1 MYTLLLAVI
10 YLVFISLGLPDSLL
24 GSGWPTMRLVF
35 DQPLSAAGAVSMII
49 TGGTICS
56 SLLSERLTARFTTK
70 GVTVASVFL
79 SAAAL
84 FGFSVST
91 RFWMLCL
98 WAVPYGLAAG
108 CIDSA
113 INNYVALHYRSRHM
127 SWLHCFWGVGTV
139 ISPCVMS
146 WALTRSGWQL
156 GYRTVAL
163 MQLAI
168 GAVLVLTLP
177 LWRAHGGGEEQSAR
191 AGQVLGIR
199 GALKIKGAPTLFV
212 GFFAYCGAEGTS
224 ILWASSYLAG
234 ERGFSAEHAAAS
246 AAVLYVGI
254 TLGRFISGFIA
265 DKVGDRGMIRL
276 GTGVVAAALVVLALP
291 GGGELGAL
299 LGLGL
304 LGLGNAP
311 VYPAIIHA
319 TPANFGAENSQGII
333 GMQMASAYVGSTL
346 MPPLFGL
353 IANRAGLF
361 WMPLFLA
368 LLILLMIVMLET
380 TFRTVAKNR

>member
-35 DQPLSAAGAVSMII
+35 DQPLSAAGMVSMII

-56 SLLSERLTARFTTK
+56 SLLSERLTAKLSTR

-146 WALTRSGWQL
+146 WALRHSGWQL

-168 GAVLVLTLP
+168 GVVLVLTLP
-177 LWRAHGGGEEQSAR
+177 VWNIHRVEAQTAR

-234 ERGFSAEHAAAS
+234 ERGFSAQRAAAS

-254 TLGRFISGFIA
+254 TVGRFVSGFIA

-276 GTGVVAAALVVLALP
+276 GAGVIAAALAVLALP

-353 IANRAGLF
+353 IANRAGLG

-368 LLILLMIVMLET
+368 LLILLMITMLEA

>member
-56 SLLSERLTARFTTK
+56 SLLSERLTAKLSTR

-146 WALTRSGWQL
+146 WALRHSGWQL

-168 GAVLVLTLP
+168 GVVLVLTLP
-177 LWRAHGGGEEQSAR
+177 VWNIHRDEAQTAR

-234 ERGFSAEHAAAS
+234 ERGFSAQRAAAG

-254 TLGRFISGFIA
+254 TVGRFVSGFIA

-276 GTGVVAAALVVLALP
+276 GTGVIAAALAVLALP

-353 IANRAGLF
+353 IANRAGLG

-368 LLILLMIVMLET
+368 LLILLMITMLEA

>member
-35 DQPLSAAGAVSMII
+35 DQPLSAAGMVSMII

-56 SLLSERLTARFTTK
+56 SLLSERLTAKFSTR

-127 SWLHCFWGVGTV
+127 SWLHCFWGVGTI

-146 WALTRSGWQL
+146 WALRHSGWQL
-156 GYRTVAL
+156 GYRAVAL

-168 GAVLVLTLP
+168 GVVLVLTLP
-177 LWRAHGGGEEQSAR
+177 VWNIHRDEAQTAR

-224 ILWASSYLAG
+224 ILWASSYLVG
-234 ERGFSAEHAAAS
+234 ERGFSAQRAAAS

-254 TLGRFISGFIA
+254 TVGRFVSGFIA

-276 GTGVVAAALVVLALP
+276 GTGVIAAALAVLALP

-353 IANRAGLF
+353 IANRAGLG

-368 LLILLMIVMLET
+368 LLILLMITMLEA

>member
-35 DQPLSAAGAVSMII
+35 DQPLSAAGMVSMII

-56 SLLSERLTARFTTK
+56 SLLSERLTAKFSTR

-146 WALTRSGWQL
+146 WALRHSGWQL

-168 GAVLVLTLP
+168 GVVLVLPLP
-177 LWRAHGGGEEQSAR
+177 VWNIHRDEAQTAR

-199 GALKIKGAPTLFV
+199 DALKIKGAPTLFV
-212 GFFAYCGAEGTS
+212 GFFAYCGTEGTS

-234 ERGFSAEHAAAS
+234 ERGFSAQRAAAS

-254 TLGRFISGFIA
+254 TVGRFVSGFIA

-276 GTGVVAAALVVLALP
+276 GTGVIAAALAVLALP

-346 MPPLFGL
+346 MPLLFGL
-353 IANRAGLF
+353 IANRAGLG

-368 LLILLMIVMLET
+368 LLILLMITMLEA
-380 TFRTVAKNR
+380 TFRTVAKSR

>member
-35 DQPLSAAGAVSMII
+35 DQPLSAAGMVSMII

-56 SLLSERLTARFTTK
+56 SLLSERLTAKFSTR

-79 SAAAL
+79 SAVAL

-146 WALTRSGWQL
+146 WALRHSGWQL
-156 GYRTVAL
+156 GYRAVAL

-168 GAVLVLTLP
+168 GVVLVLTLP
-177 LWRAHGGGEEQSAR
+177 VWNIHRDEAQTAR

-234 ERGFSAEHAAAS
+234 ERGFSAQRAAAS

-254 TLGRFISGFIA
+254 TVGRFVSGFIA

-276 GTGVVAAALVVLALP
+276 GTGVIAAALAVLALP

-368 LLILLMIVMLET
+368 LLILLMITMLEA

>member
-56 SLLSERLTARFTTK
+56 SLLSERLTAKFSTR

-146 WALTRSGWQL
+146 WALRHSGWQL

-168 GAVLVLTLP
+168 GVVLVLTLP
-177 LWRAHGGGEEQSAR
+177 VWNIHRDEAQTAR

-234 ERGFSAEHAAAS
+234 ERGFSAQRAAAS

-254 TLGRFISGFIA
+254 TVGRFVSGFIA

-276 GTGVVAAALVVLALP
+276 GTGVIAAALAVLALP
-291 GGGELGAL
+291 GGGEPGAL

-353 IANRAGLF
+353 IANRTGLF

-368 LLILLMIVMLET
+368 VLILLMIAMLEA
-380 TFRTVAKNR
+380 TFRTVEKNR

>member
-10 YLVFISLGLPDSLL
+10 DLVFISLGLPDSLL

-56 SLLSERLTARFTTK
+56 SLLSERLTARFTTR

-177 LWRAHGGGEEQSAR
+177 LWRVHSGGEQSAR

-199 GALKIKGAPTLFV
+199 GAVKIKGAPTLFV

-254 TLGRFISGFIA
+254 TVGRFISGFIA

-276 GTGVVAAALVVLALP
+276 GTGIIAAALAVLALP

-353 IANRAGLF
+353 IANRAGLG

-368 LLILLMIVMLET
+368 ALILLMIAMLET

>member
-24 GSGWPTMRLVF
+24 GSGWPAMRLVF

-56 SLLSERLTARFTTK
+56 SLLSERLTARFSTR

-79 SAAAL
+79 RAAAL

-163 MQLAI
+163 LQLAI
-168 GAVLVLTLP
+168 GAVLVLTLTV
-177 LWRAHGGGEEQSAR
+177 WNVHRGGENSAR

-234 ERGFSAEHAAAS
+234 VRGFSAERAAAS

-254 TLGRFISGFIA
+254 TVGRFVSGFIA
-265 DKVGDRGMIRL
+265 DRVGDRGMIRL
-276 GTGVVAAALVVLALP
+276 GTGLIFAALAVLALP
-291 GGGELGAL
+291 GGGEPGAL
-299 LGLGL
+299 LGFGL

-319 TPANFGAENSQGII
+319 TPQNFGAENSQEII

-353 IANRAGLF
+353 IANRAGLG

-368 LLILLMIVMLET
+368 LLVLLMIGMLET
-380 TFRTVAKNR
+380 TFRTVAKYK

>member
-35 DQPLSAAGAVSMII
+35 DQPLSAAGMVSMII

-56 SLLSERLTARFTTK
+56 SLLSERLTAKLSTR

-146 WALTRSGWQL
+146 WALRHSGWQL

-168 GAVLVLTLP
+168 GVVLVLTLP
-177 LWRAHGGGEEQSAR
+177 VWNIHRDEAQTAR

-199 GALKIKGAPTLFV
+199 GALKIKGAPSLFV

-234 ERGFSAEHAAAS
+234 ERGFSAQRAAAS

-254 TLGRFISGFIA
+254 TVGRFVSGFIA

-276 GTGVVAAALVVLALP
+276 GTGVIAAALAVLALP

-353 IANRAGLF
+353 IANRAGLG

-368 LLILLMIVMLET
+368 LLILLMIAMLEA

>member
-35 DQPLSAAGAVSMII
+35 DQPLSAAGMVSMII

-56 SLLSERLTARFTTK
+56 SLLSERLTAKFSTR

-146 WALTRSGWQL
+146 WALRHSGWQL
-156 GYRTVAL
+156 GYRAVAL
-163 MQLAI
+163 MQLA
-168 GAVLVLTLP
+168 
-177 LWRAHGGGEEQSAR
+177 
-191 AGQVLGIR
+191 
-199 GALKIKGAPTLFV
+199 K
-212 GFFAYCGAEGTS
+212 
-224 ILWASSYLAG
+224 
-234 ERGFSAEHAAAS
+234 
-246 AAVLYVGI
+246 
-254 TLGRFISGFIA
+254 
-265 DKVGDRGMIRL
+265 
-276 GTGVVAAALVVLALP
+276 
-291 GGGELGAL
+291 
-299 LGLGL
+299 
-304 LGLGNAP
+304 
-311 VYPAIIHA
+311 
-319 TPANFGAENSQGII
+319 SQGITVFVI
-333 GMQMASAYVGSTL
+333 GHVNKEGSIAPCRCGTSTGTRRRPPAPGRCWASGA
-346 MPPLFGL
+346 
-353 IANRAGLF
+353 R
-361 WMPLFLA
+361 
-368 LLILLMIVMLET
+368 
-380 TFRTVAKNR
+380 

>member
-35 DQPLSAAGAVSMII
+35 DQPLSAAGMVSMII

-56 SLLSERLTARFTTK
+56 SLLSERLTAKFSTR

-146 WALTRSGWQL
+146 WALRHSGWQL

-168 GAVLVLTLP
+168 GVVLVLTLP
-177 LWRAHGGGEEQSAR
+177 VWNIHRDEAQTAR

-234 ERGFSAEHAAAS
+234 ERGFSAQRAAAS

-254 TLGRFISGFIA
+254 TVGRFVSGFIA

-276 GTGVVAAALVVLALP
+276 GTGVIAAALAVLALP

-319 TPANFGAENSQGII
+319 TPANFGEENSQGII

-353 IANRAGLF
+353 IANRAGLG

-368 LLILLMIVMLET
+368 LLILLMITMLEA

>member
-35 DQPLSAAGAVSMII
+35 DQPLSAAGMVSMII

-84 FGFSVST
+84 FGFSIST

-177 LWRAHGGGEEQSAR
+177 LWRVHSGGEQSAR

-276 GTGVVAAALVVLALP
+276 GTGVVAAALAVLALP

-361 WMPLFLA
+361 WMPFFLA
-368 LLILLMIVMLET
+368 VLILLMIVMLET

>member
-35 DQPLSAAGAVSMII
+35 DQPLSAAGAVSMVI

-56 SLLSERLTARFTTK
+56 SLLSERLTAKLSTR

-146 WALTRSGWQL
+146 WALRHSGWQL

-168 GAVLVLTLP
+168 GVVLVLTLP
-177 LWRAHGGGEEQSAR
+177 VWNIHRDEAQTAR

-234 ERGFSAEHAAAS
+234 ERGFSAQRAAAS

-254 TLGRFISGFIA
+254 TVGRFVSGFIA

-276 GTGVVAAALVVLALP
+276 GTGVIAAALAVLALP
-291 GGGELGAL
+291 GGGEPGAL

-353 IANRAGLF
+353 IANRTGLG

-368 LLILLMIVMLET
+368 LLILLMITMLEA
-380 TFRTVAKNR
+380 TFRTVAKNK

>member
-35 DQPLSAAGAVSMII
+35 DQPLSAAGMVSMII

-56 SLLSERLTARFTTK
+56 SLLSERLTAKFSTR

-146 WALTRSGWQL
+146 WALRHSGWQL

-168 GAVLVLTLP
+168 GVVLVLTLP
-177 LWRAHGGGEEQSAR
+177 VWNIHRDEAQTAR

-234 ERGFSAEHAAAS
+234 ERGFSAQRAAAS

-254 TLGRFISGFIA
+254 TVGRFVSGFIA

-276 GTGVVAAALVVLALP
+276 GTGVIAAALAVLALP

-368 LLILLMIVMLET
+368 ALILLMIAMLEA
-380 TFRTVAKNR
+380 TFRTVAKKG

>member
-35 DQPLSAAGAVSMII
+35 DQPLSAAGAVSMVI

-56 SLLSERLTARFTTK
+56 SLLSERLTAKFSTR

-146 WALTRSGWQL
+146 WALRHSGWQL

-168 GAVLVLTLP
+168 GVVLVLTLP
-177 LWRAHGGGEEQSAR
+177 VWNIHRDEAQTAR

-199 GALKIKGAPTLFV
+199 GALKIKGAPSLFV

-234 ERGFSAEHAAAS
+234 ERGFSAQRAAAS

-254 TLGRFISGFIA
+254 TVGRFVSGFIA

-276 GTGVVAAALVVLALP
+276 GTGVIAAALAVLALP

-353 IANRAGLF
+353 IANRAGLG

-368 LLILLMIVMLET
+368 LLILLMITMLEA
-380 TFRTVAKNR
+380 TFRTVAKNK

>member
-35 DQPLSAAGAVSMII
+35 DQPLSAAGMVSMII

-56 SLLSERLTARFTTK
+56 SLLSERLTAKFSTR

-139 ISPCVMS
+139 ISPCMMS
-146 WALTRSGWQL
+146 WALRHSGWQL

-168 GAVLVLTLP
+168 GVVLVLTLP
-177 LWRAHGGGEEQSAR
+177 VWNIHRDEAQTAR

-234 ERGFSAEHAAAS
+234 ERGFSAQRAAAS

-254 TLGRFISGFIA
+254 TVGRFVSGFIA

-276 GTGVVAAALVVLALP
+276 GTGVIAAALAVLALP

-353 IANRAGLF
+353 IANRAGLG

-368 LLILLMIVMLET
+368 LLILLMITMLEA
-380 TFRTVAKNR
+380 TFRTVAKNK

>member
-56 SLLSERLTARFTTK
+56 SLLSERLTAKLSTR

-146 WALTRSGWQL
+146 WALRHSGWQL

-168 GAVLVLTLP
+168 GVVLVLTLP
-177 LWRAHGGGEEQSAR
+177 VWNIHRDEAQAAR

-234 ERGFSAEHAAAS
+234 ERGFSAQRAAAS

-254 TLGRFISGFIA
+254 TVGRFVSGFIA

-276 GTGVVAAALVVLALP
+276 GTGVIAAALAVLALP

-353 IANRAGLF
+353 IANRAGLG

-368 LLILLMIVMLET
+368 LLILLMITMLEA

>member
-35 DQPLSAAGAVSMII
+35 DQPLSAAGMVSMII

-56 SLLSERLTARFTTK
+56 SLLSERLTAKFSTR

-146 WALTRSGWQL
+146 WALRHSGWQL

-168 GAVLVLTLP
+168 GVVLVFTLP
-177 LWRAHGGGEEQSAR
+177 VWNIHRDEAQTAR

-234 ERGFSAEHAAAS
+234 ERGFSAQRAAAS

-254 TLGRFISGFIA
+254 TVGRFVSGFIA

-276 GTGVVAAALVVLALP
+276 GTGVIAAALAVLALP

-353 IANRAGLF
+353 IANRAGLG

-368 LLILLMIVMLET
+368 LLILLMITMLEA
-380 TFRTVAKNR
+380 TFRTVAKNK

>member
-35 DQPLSAAGAVSMII
+35 DQPLSAAGAVSMVI

-56 SLLSERLTARFTTK
+56 SLLSERLTAKFSTR

-146 WALTRSGWQL
+146 WALRHSGWQL

-168 GAVLVLTLP
+168 GVVLVLTLP
-177 LWRAHGGGEEQSAR
+177 VWNIHRDEAQTAR

-234 ERGFSAEHAAAS
+234 ERGFSAQRAAAS

-254 TLGRFISGFIA
+254 TVGRFVSGFIA

-276 GTGVVAAALVVLALP
+276 GTGVIAAALAVLALP

-319 TPANFGAENSQGII
+319 TPANFGAESSQGII

-353 IANRAGLF
+353 IANRTGLG

-368 LLILLMIVMLET
+368 LLILLMITMLEA
-380 TFRTVAKNR
+380 TFRTVAKNK

>member
-35 DQPLSAAGAVSMII
+35 DQPLSAAGAVSMVI

-56 SLLSERLTARFTTK
+56 SLLSERLTAKFSTR

-146 WALTRSGWQL
+146 WALRHSGWQL

-168 GAVLVLTLP
+168 GVVLVLTLP
-177 LWRAHGGGEEQSAR
+177 VWNIHRDGSQPAR
-191 AGQVLGIR
+191 AGQLLGIR

-234 ERGFSAEHAAAS
+234 ERGFSAQRAAAS

-254 TLGRFISGFIA
+254 TVGRFVSGFIA

-276 GTGVVAAALVVLALP
+276 GTGVIAAALAVLALP

-319 TPANFGAENSQGII
+319 TPANFGTENSQGII

-353 IANRAGLF
+353 IANRAGLG

-368 LLILLMIVMLET
+368 LLILLMITMLEA
-380 TFRTVAKNR
+380 TFRTVAKNK

>member
-35 DQPLSAAGAVSMII
+35 DQPLSAAGMVSMII

-56 SLLSERLTARFTTK
+56 SLLSERLTAKLSTR

-146 WALTRSGWQL
+146 WALRHSGWQL

-168 GAVLVLTLP
+168 GVVLVLTLP
-177 LWRAHGGGEEQSAR
+177 VWNIHRDEAQTAR

-234 ERGFSAEHAAAS
+234 ERGFSAQRAAAS

-254 TLGRFISGFIA
+254 TVGRFVSGFIA

-276 GTGVVAAALVVLALP
+276 GTGVIAAALAVLALP

-319 TPANFGAENSQGII
+319 TPANFGEENSQGII

-353 IANRAGLF
+353 IANRAGLG

-368 LLILLMIVMLET
+368 LLILLMITMLEA

>member
-35 DQPLSAAGAVSMII
+35 DQPLSAAGMVSMII

-56 SLLSERLTARFTTK
+56 SLLSERLTAKFSTR

-146 WALTRSGWQL
+146 WALRHSGWQL

-168 GAVLVLTLP
+168 GVVLVLTLP
-177 LWRAHGGGEEQSAR
+177 VWNIHRDEAQTAR

-234 ERGFSAEHAAAS
+234 ERGFSAQRAAAS

-254 TLGRFISGFIA
+254 TVGRFVSGFIA

-276 GTGVVAAALVVLALP
+276 GTGVIAAALAVLALP

-319 TPANFGAENSQGII
+319 TPANFGEENSQGII

-353 IANRAGLF
+353 IANRAGLG
-361 WMPLFLA
+361 
-368 LLILLMIVMLET
+368 
-380 TFRTVAKNR
+380 

>member
-35 DQPLSAAGAVSMII
+35 DQPLSAAGAVSMVI

-56 SLLSERLTARFTTK
+56 SLLSERLTTK
-70 GVTVASVFL
+70 FSTRGVTVASVFL

-146 WALTRSGWQL
+146 WALRHSGWQL

-168 GAVLVLTLP
+168 GVVLVLTLP
-177 LWRAHGGGEEQSAR
+177 VWNIHRDEAQTAR

-234 ERGFSAEHAAAS
+234 ERGFSAQRAAAS

-254 TLGRFISGFIA
+254 TVGRFVSGFIA

-276 GTGVVAAALVVLALP
+276 GTGVIAAALAVLALP

-368 LLILLMIVMLET
+368 ALILLMIAMLEA
-380 TFRTVAKNR
+380 TFRTVAKKG

>member
-1 MYTLLLAVI
+1 MYTLLLVVI

-35 DQPLSAAGAVSMII
+35 DQPLSAAGMVSMII

-56 SLLSERLTARFTTK
+56 SLLSERLTAKFSTR

-79 SAAAL
+79 SAVAL

-146 WALTRSGWQL
+146 WALRHSGWQL
-156 GYRTVAL
+156 GYRAVAL

-168 GAVLVLTLP
+168 GVVLVLTLP
-177 LWRAHGGGEEQSAR
+177 VWNIHRDEAQTAR

-234 ERGFSAEHAAAS
+234 ERGFSAQRAAAS

-254 TLGRFISGFIA
+254 TVGRFVSGFIA

-276 GTGVVAAALVVLALP
+276 GTGVIAAALAVLALP

-353 IANRAGLF
+353 IANRAGLG
-361 WMPLFLA
+361 WMPFFLA
-368 LLILLMIVMLET
+368 LLILLMITMLEA

>member
-56 SLLSERLTARFTTK
+56 SLLSERLTAKFSTR

-146 WALTRSGWQL
+146 WALRHSGWQL

-168 GAVLVLTLP
+168 GVVLVLTLP
-177 LWRAHGGGEEQSAR
+177 VWNIHRDEAQTAR

-234 ERGFSAEHAAAS
+234 ERGFSAQRAAAS

-254 TLGRFISGFIA
+254 TVGRFVSGFIA

-276 GTGVVAAALVVLALP
+276 GTGVIAAALAVLALP
-291 GGGELGAL
+291 GGGEPGAL

-353 IANRAGLF
+353 IANRTGLG

-368 LLILLMIVMLET
+368 LLILLMITMLEA
-380 TFRTVAKNR
+380 TFRTVAKNK

>member
-24 GSGWPTMRLVF
+24 GSGWPTMRLAF
-35 DQPLSAAGAVSMII
+35 GQPLAAAGAVSMII

-56 SLLSERLTARFTTK
+56 SLASERLTAKFSTR
-70 GVTVASVFL
+70 GVTVGSVFL
-79 SAAAL
+79 SAASL
-84 FGFSVST
+84 LGFSLAT

-113 INNYVALHYRSRHM
+113 INNYVALHYRSRQM
-127 SWLHCFWGVGTV
+127 SWLHCFWGVGTI

-146 WALTRSGWQL
+146 WALARSGWQL
-156 GYRTVAL
+156 GYRAVAL
-163 MQLAI
+163 LQLAI
-168 GAVLVLTLP
+168 GAVVLVTLP
-177 LWRAHGGGEEQSAR
+177 LWNIHRKGEQTAR

-199 GALKIKGAPTLFV
+199 GALQIKGAPALFL

-234 ERGFSAEHAAAS
+234 ARGFSAQRAAAS

-254 TLGRFISGFIA
+254 TAGRFVSGFIA
-265 DKVGDRGMIRL
+265 DRVGDRGMIRL
-276 GTGVVAAALVVLALP
+276 GAAVAAAGLAVLALP
-291 GGGELGAL
+291 GAGQTAAL
-299 LGLGL
+299 AGLGL
-304 LGLGNAP
+304 LGLGCAP

-333 GMQMASAYVGSTL
+333 GMQMASAYLGSTL

-353 IANRAGLF
+353 IANRAGLL

-368 LLILLMIVMLET
+368 VLLGLMIAMLEA
-380 TFRTVAKNR
+380 TFRTVAANQ

>member
-35 DQPLSAAGAVSMII
+35 DQPLSAAGMVSMII

-56 SLLSERLTARFTTK
+56 SLLSERLTAKFSTR

-146 WALTRSGWQL
+146 WALRHSGWQL

-168 GAVLVLTLP
+168 GVVLVLTLP
-177 LWRAHGGGEEQSAR
+177 VWNIHRDEAQTAR

-234 ERGFSAEHAAAS
+234 ERGFSAQRAAAS

-254 TLGRFISGFIA
+254 TVGRFVSGFIA

-276 GTGVVAAALVVLALP
+276 GTGVIAAALAVLALP

-319 TPANFGAENSQGII
+319 TPANFGEENSQGII

-353 IANRAGLF
+353 IANRAGLG

-368 LLILLMIVMLET
+368 LLILLMITLLEA

>member
-35 DQPLSAAGAVSMII
+35 DQPLSAAGMVSMII

-56 SLLSERLTARFTTK
+56 SLLSERLTAKFSTR

-146 WALTRSGWQL
+146 WALRHSGWQL
-156 GYRTVAL
+156 GYRAVAL

-168 GAVLVLTLP
+168 GVVLVLTLP
-177 LWRAHGGGEEQSAR
+177 VWNIHRDEAQTAR

-224 ILWASSYLAG
+224 ILWASSYLVG
-234 ERGFSAEHAAAS
+234 ERGFSAQRAAAS

-254 TLGRFISGFIA
+254 TVGRFVSGFIA

-276 GTGVVAAALVVLALP
+276 GTGVIAAALAVLALP

-353 IANRAGLF
+353 IANRAGLG

-368 LLILLMIVMLET
+368 LLILLMITMLEA

>member
-35 DQPLSAAGAVSMII
+35 DQPLSAAGAVSMVI

-56 SLLSERLTARFTTK
+56 SLLSERLTAKFSTR

-146 WALTRSGWQL
+146 WALRHSGWQL

-168 GAVLVLTLP
+168 GVVLVLTLP
-177 LWRAHGGGEEQSAR
+177 VWNIHRDEAQTAR

-234 ERGFSAEHAAAS
+234 ERGFSAQRAAAS

-254 TLGRFISGFIA
+254 TVGRFVSGFIA

-276 GTGVVAAALVVLALP
+276 GTGVIAAALAVLALP

-353 IANRAGLF
+353 IANRAGLG

-368 LLILLMIVMLET
+368 LLILLMITMLEA
-380 TFRTVAKNR
+380 TFRTVAKNK

>member
-35 DQPLSAAGAVSMII
+35 DQPLSAAGAVSMVI

-56 SLLSERLTARFTTK
+56 SLLSERLTAKLSTR

-146 WALTRSGWQL
+146 WALRHSGWQL

-168 GAVLVLTLP
+168 GVVLVLTLP
-177 LWRAHGGGEEQSAR
+177 VWNIHRDEAQTAR

-199 GALKIKGAPTLFV
+199 GALKIKGAPSLFV

-234 ERGFSAEHAAAS
+234 ARGFSAQRAAAS

-254 TLGRFISGFIA
+254 TVGRFVSGFIA

-276 GTGVVAAALVVLALP
+276 GAGAIAAALAVLALP
-291 GGGELGAL
+291 GGGAPGAL

-304 LGLGNAP
+304 LGLGCAP

-319 TPANFGAENSQGII
+319 TPQNFGAENSQGII

-368 LLILLMIVMLET
+368 ALILLMIAMLEA
-380 TFRTVAKNR
+380 TFHTVAKNR

>member
-56 SLLSERLTARFTTK
+56 SLLSERLTAKFSTR

-146 WALTRSGWQL
+146 WALRHSGWQL

-168 GAVLVLTLP
+168 GVVLVLTLP
-177 LWRAHGGGEEQSAR
+177 VWNIHRDEAQTAR

-234 ERGFSAEHAAAS
+234 ERGFSAQRAAAS

-254 TLGRFISGFIA
+254 TVGRFVSGFIA

-276 GTGVVAAALVVLALP
+276 GTGVIAAALAVLALP

-319 TPANFGAENSQGII
+319 TPANFGEENSQGII

-353 IANRAGLF
+353 IANRAGLG

-368 LLILLMIVMLET
+368 LLILLMITMLEA

>member
-56 SLLSERLTARFTTK
+56 SLLSERLSAELSTR

-146 WALTRSGWQL
+146 WALRHSGWQL

-168 GAVLVLTLP
+168 GVVLVLTLP
-177 LWRAHGGGEEQSAR
+177 VWNIHRDEAQTAR

-234 ERGFSAEHAAAS
+234 ERGFSAQRAAAS

-254 TLGRFISGFIA
+254 TVGRFVSGFIA

-276 GTGVVAAALVVLALP
+276 GTGVIAAALAVLALP

-353 IANRAGLF
+353 IANRAGLG

-368 LLILLMIVMLET
+368 LLILLMITMLEA

>member
-35 DQPLSAAGAVSMII
+35 DQPLSAAGMVSMII

-56 SLLSERLTARFTTK
+56 SLLSERLTAKLSTR

-84 FGFSVST
+84 FGFSIST

-146 WALTRSGWQL
+146 WALRHSGWQS
-156 GYRTVAL
+156 GYRAVAL

-168 GAVLVLTLP
+168 GVVLALTLP
-177 LWRAHGGGEEQSAR
+177 VWNIHRDGSQPVR
-191 AGQVLGIR
+191 AGQLLGIR

-224 ILWASSYLAG
+224 ILWASSYLA
-234 ERGFSAEHAAAS
+234 EARGFSAQRAAAS

-254 TLGRFISGFIA
+254 TVGRFVSGFIA

-276 GTGVVAAALVVLALP
+276 GTGAIAAALAVLALP
-291 GGGELGAL
+291 GGGEPGAL

-304 LGLGNAP
+304 LGLGCAP

-319 TPANFGAENSQGII
+319 TPQNFGAENSQGII

-353 IANRAGLF
+353 IANRAGLG

-368 LLILLMIVMLET
+368 LLILLMITMLEA
-380 TFRTVAKNR
+380 TFRTVAKNK

>member
-35 DQPLSAAGAVSMII
+35 DQPLSAAGMVSMII

-56 SLLSERLTARFTTK
+56 SLLSERLTAKFSTR

-146 WALTRSGWQL
+146 WALRHSGWQL

-168 GAVLVLTLP
+168 GVVLVLTP
-177 LWRAHGGGEEQSAR
+177 PVWNIHRDEAQTAR

-234 ERGFSAEHAAAS
+234 ERGFSAQRAAAS

-254 TLGRFISGFIA
+254 TVGRFVSGFIA

-276 GTGVVAAALVVLALP
+276 GTGVIAAALAVLALP

-319 TPANFGAENSQGII
+319 TPQNFGAENSQGII

-353 IANRAGLF
+353 IANRAGLG

-368 LLILLMIVMLET
+368 LLILLMITMLEA

>member
-35 DQPLSAAGAVSMII
+35 DQPLSAAGMVSMII

-56 SLLSERLTARFTTK
+56 SLLSERLTAKFSTR

-146 WALTRSGWQL
+146 WALRHSGWQL

-168 GAVLVLTLP
+168 GVVLVLTLP
-177 LWRAHGGGEEQSAR
+177 VWNIHRDEAQTAR

-234 ERGFSAEHAAAS
+234 ERGFSAQRAAAS

-254 TLGRFISGFIA
+254 TVGRFVSGFIA

-276 GTGVVAAALVVLALP
+276 GTGVIAAALAVLALL

-353 IANRAGLF
+353 IANRAGLG

-368 LLILLMIVMLET
+368 LLILLMIAMLEA

>member
-24 GSGWPTMRLVF
+24 GSGWPAMRLVF

-56 SLLSERLTARFTTK
+56 SLLSERLTARFSTR

-163 MQLAI
+163 LQLAI
-168 GAVLVLTLP
+168 GAVLVLTLTV
-177 LWRAHGGGEEQSAR
+177 WNVHRGGENSAR

-199 GALKIKGAPTLFV
+199 GALKIKGAPTLFG

-234 ERGFSAEHAAAS
+234 VRGFSAERAAAS

-254 TLGRFISGFIA
+254 TVGRFVSGFIA
-265 DKVGDRGMIRL
+265 DRVGDRGMIRL
-276 GTGVVAAALVVLALP
+276 GTGLIFAALAVLALP
-291 GGGELGAL
+291 GGGEPGAL
-299 LGLGL
+299 LGFGL

-319 TPANFGAENSQGII
+319 TPQNFGAENSQEII

-346 MPPLFGL
+346 LPPLLGL
-353 IANRAGLF
+353 IANRAGLG

-368 LLILLMIVMLET
+368 LLVLLMIGMLET
-380 TFRTVAKNR
+380 TFRTVAKYK

>member
-35 DQPLSAAGAVSMII
+35 DQPLSAAGMVSMII

-56 SLLSERLTARFTTK
+56 SLLSERLTAKLSTR

-146 WALTRSGWQL
+146 WALRHSGWQL

-168 GAVLVLTLP
+168 GVVLVLTLP
-177 LWRAHGGGEEQSAR
+177 VWNIHRDEAQTAR

-224 ILWASSYLAG
+224 ILWASSYLVG
-234 ERGFSAEHAAAS
+234 ERGFSAQRAAAS

-254 TLGRFISGFIA
+254 TVGRFVSGFIA

-276 GTGVVAAALVVLALP
+276 GTGVIAAALAVLALP

-353 IANRAGLF
+353 IANRAGLG

-368 LLILLMIVMLET
+368 LLILLMITMLEA
-380 TFRTVAKNR
+380 TFRTVAKNK

>member
-35 DQPLSAAGAVSMII
+35 DQPLSAAGMVSMII

-56 SLLSERLTARFTTK
+56 SLLSERLTAKFSTR

-84 FGFSVST
+84 FGFSIST

-146 WALTRSGWQL
+146 WALRHSGWQL

-168 GAVLVLTLP
+168 GVVLVLTLP
-177 LWRAHGGGEEQSAR
+177 VWNIHRDEAQTAR
-191 AGQVLGIR
+191 AGQLLGIR

-234 ERGFSAEHAAAS
+234 ERGFSAQRAAAS

-254 TLGRFISGFIA
+254 TVGRFVSGFIA

-276 GTGVVAAALVVLALP
+276 GTGVIAAALAVLALP

-353 IANRAGLF
+353 IANRAGLG

-368 LLILLMIVMLET
+368 LFILLMITMLEA
-380 TFRTVAKNR
+380 TFRTVAKNK